1 MGTVKKLSISA
12 NQTGQRLDNFLRKSL
27 KGIPKSLLYK
37 VIRDGQ
43 VRVNKCR
50 IKPSYRI
57 QCDDIIRIPP
67 LSTTEST
74 TISQNKLRESIKE
87 NILFEDKNLLVIN
100 KPSGIAVHSGTK
112 IKNDIVGILREM
124 KKYKDITLV
133 HRIDKSTSGCL
144 VLAKNYHTSSYLG
157 SLFSNKKVSKKYIA
171 LLYGSTKKNS
181 FLISQPIGREKIK
194 GLKKMTVVQDG
205 KTSITKF
212 NLIKKFKEA
221 SLFEIDIKTGRT
233 HQIRVHSS
241 KIGHPVCGDTKY
253 GNKHINQDFRKI
265 GLKRIFLHSYNISF
279 FYKKKFNFT
288 AEMPHDLNEVLHS
301 LKDNIK
307 GK

>member
-87 NILFEDKNLLVIN
+87 NILFLW
-100 KPSGIAVHSGTK
+100 
-112 IKNDIVGILREM
+112 
-124 KKYKDITLV
+124 
-133 HRIDKSTSGCL
+133 
-144 VLAKNYHTSSYLG
+144 
-157 SLFSNKKVSKKYIA
+157 KYI
-171 LLYGSTKKNS
+171 
-181 FLISQPIGREKIK
+181 Q
-194 GLKKMTVVQDG
+194 
-205 KTSITKF
+205 
-212 NLIKKFKEA
+212 
-221 SLFEIDIKTGRT
+221 
-233 HQIRVHSS
+233 
-241 KIGHPVCGDTKY
+241 
-253 GNKHINQDFRKI
+253 
-265 GLKRIFLHSYNISF
+265 
-279 FYKKKFNFT
+279 
-288 AEMPHDLNEVLHS
+288 
-301 LKDNIK
+301 
-307 GK
+307 